1 MPTEKVP
8 ASDDPKTG
16 VRAKDI
22 VISPETGLS
31 ARIFIPKTHNPLKK
45 FPVLIYTHGGGFSIG
60 SAFIEGYTNLVRSLA
75 ADANMIAVSVEYRL
89 APEHPLPTCYEDTW
103 EAVKW
108 VASHA
113 NGHGPES
120 WLNHRAD
127 FGRVFLAGDSAG
139 ANIAH
144 NMAARVGSHD
154 LPGVK
159 IRGLALV
166 HPFFGGTED
175 DKMWFF
181 ICPSNSGPNDP
192 RLKPT
197 LDDLSRLGCE
207 KVLIFV
213 AGNDHLR
220 ERGTS
225 YFEELKRSGWKGTV
239 EIEETEGED
248 HVFHLLKPDC
258 ENAVAL
264 HKRLIAFLSD
274 H

>member
-1 MPTEKVP
+1 M
-8 ASDDPKTG
+8 SSL
-16 VRAKDI
+16 
-22 VISPETGLS
+22 ISL
-31 ARIFIPKTHNPLKK
+31 
-45 FPVLIYTHGGGFSIG
+45 
-60 SAFIEGYTNLVRSLA
+60 
-75 ADANMIAVSVEYRL
+75 RL

-120 WLNHRAD
+120 WLNHHAD